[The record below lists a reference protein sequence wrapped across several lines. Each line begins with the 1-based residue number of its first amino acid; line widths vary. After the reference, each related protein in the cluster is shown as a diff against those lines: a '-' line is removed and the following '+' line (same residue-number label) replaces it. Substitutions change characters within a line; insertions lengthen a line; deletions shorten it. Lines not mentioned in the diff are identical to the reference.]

1 MAGSVGTFSVSFT
14 VNAEKAIRAYAQ
26 LSQEIARFAKAIKE
40 LSTASGGFKE
50 LDDKAA
56 SSSKHLRDQAKAM
69 KNAVQSIRGLH
80 AGFKSLIGIM
90 GFSNNVI
97 AQNVALGLQF
107 ALTWQISKIF
117 KDAVADLT
125 EFTTKIGEINTL
137 LVRSPEFM
145 QPLQEGLLS
154 LPGIYGNIKDTAEAT
169 YQALS
174 AGAEPAHAIELIKV
188 ASLGATAGI
197 ADLKTTVDVLT
208 SIMNAYGLSAGDAS
222 KIMDQLTVTVEI
234 GKTTLQELGTS
245 LGNVVPTAALLKVGV
260 NELGAAIAVLTG
272 SGQSTAAAVVGLNS
286 VLRSLLDPTDQSR
299 AAALALGIEW
309 NSAAIKAKGLFGILS
324 ELRERLRESNFDVN
338 MQNKLLRE
346 LIGTQEGLRVV
357 LPLINEGYEKFSDAM
372 DKVNNSAGITTK
384 MAQEM
389 FKQFGPVAKA
399 AINDL
404 VSLIANVLMPVFNGI
419 VPLLKMISVVLQI
432 LTSIVQL
439 FWKTL
444 ETLGGWLGLTKD
456 GINKLISAFVGLYIV
471 NKFIP
476 VFAGLRALFTGLIP
490 LMQTLAVRL
499 GIIGT
504 SAAAASGSSVAL
516 TSALAGTKVAMISLF
531 AVITPFTVAL
541 LALVAAYV
549 AVSFWTDK
557 MNEEADKVQAV
568 MQDTS
573 SSVIKYRE
581 QLRELGSE
589 YENLSATFD
598 KHFIALANK
607 LDDFG
612 VTLRNIGMKLSDFSI
627 TDLEKLLELK
637 EANPQAWELFNKQV
651 ARLGEGA
658 RSTAMV
664 MRALNNAIS
673 TTFKGK
679 SLDQLLGVDALEFQ
693 QIILLLRNTAS
704 AVKEYGKNT
713 EEGVEAQ
720 LKLNAFLVKYRTQIQ
735 NLDVMFRQLIKDGY
749 DQAIVNKVLNEMYG
763 VTIDELHKWAQASG
777 EMRSEVRELNRVTKE
792 SVSEIDKFNAVLTK
806 STFQGLSV
814 QLSGLV
820 QQYKILTGEIEKGNV
835 PVYKQ
840 KELMNELNNQFKQLF
855 GITLEE
861 ALKVYPDLINNQG
874 DFIKNSEQIIDAV
887 KRQAEE
893 EENLK
898 KASEELLKAQE
909 DYNNSLKELGVKT
922 VPQIEKEMS
931 NLLNVVSKMS
941 DDFRRGNIDIN
952 FMAQGV
958 LNAKEKLQEF
968 GMTAEQATDVL
979 ILQGVPAFLAV
990 SKATQSTSNS
1000 SGELT
1005 ITWKEMFTALK
1016 DLIGADALGGVLSAL
1031 IMLDDA
1037 LKNVGIGGISLGNIL
1052 DGIKEK
1058 NKEVIQATVQLTNEI
1073 SNLIVEFFDLIGVV
1087 DEGDKKLVKTISSIS
1102 SAIGA
1107 GIGQLVG
1114 IGPTIGGTIGKIGG
1128 TIVGVIASAFTGK
1141 ERWQRVMEDVGES
1154 WGKAISEGLAKQ
1166 IAELAEKL
1174 AKDKGLAKGTA
1185 TWAAELLK
1193 TADIIRELGIRTT
1206 EELDR
1211 AAKKTREIF
1220 AALQSGVITASEA
1233 KKAIGDAFSELVKG
1247 MEETGQVVN
1256 ANVAKIIEDAR
1267 NEGLQIKEIIEF
1279 VNNQLEKASSA
1290 ISTLIGLHKQESGW
1304 LEFTQNELTIISSSL
1319 SAIFAEAQKN
1329 GESLFQAF
1337 QRIADPLQQLR
1348 DYFQQTGQ
1356 AVPEALKQLFQ
1367 YQNFFNTFQQN
1378 IGVVDAIRSALEAL
1392 ASIGPPSAETWQASL
1407 AEVVNQYNQIL
1418 AAGGNHQMAL
1428 ASIAPMLSTI
1438 VQIAQQYGLQ
1448 IDENTQK
1455 LIDEARQNGL
1465 LQDQQ
1470 LSMQNIMIEGFAAI
1484 IQALGGEIP
1493 AAWEKVLAKID
1504 EANNRTR
1511 QWGDT
1516 LRGIGDVLGNY
1527 KIPVIGGGGGNK
1539 GGGDFGAQHGI
1550 AAIANRRVTID
1561 VAEGGKPEAVFVAPL
1576 QKVNN
1581 RVSGDFVGNSGG
1593 SLVINLM
1600 IDNRKLG
1607 EVIVDNLEEA
1617 MRLGKVSIPLNSI
1630 TKKR

>member
-14 VNAEKAIRAYAQ
+14 VNAEKALRAYAQ
-26 LSQEIARFAKAIKE
+26 LSQEITRFAKAIKE

-80 AGFKSLIGIM
+80 AGFKSLIGVM
-90 GFSNNVI
+90 GLGNNVI

-117 KDAVADLT
+117 KDAITDLT

-174 AGAEPAHAIELIKV
+174 AGADAANVIDLIKV

-197 ADLKTTVDVLT
+197 SDLKTTVDVLT
-208 SIMNAYGLSAGDAS
+208 SIINAYGLSTSDAS

-234 GKTTLQELGTS
+234 GKTTLEELGTT
-245 LGNVVPTAALLKVGV
+245 LGNVVPTAALLNVGV

-272 SGQSTAAAVVGLNS
+272 TGQSTAAAVVGLNS

-309 NSAAIKAKGLFGILS
+309 DSAAIKVKGLFGVLS
-324 ELRERLRESNFDVN
+324 ELREKLRESNFDVN

-372 DKVNNSAGITTK
+372 DKVNNSTGTTVE
-384 MAQEM
+384 MAKEM
-389 FKQFGPVAKA
+389 FKQFGPAAKA
-399 AINDL
+399 VINDL
-404 VSLIANVLMPVFNGI
+404 VSLIANALMPVFNAL
-419 VPLLKMISVVLQI
+419 VPLLKVISVILQTLSNI
-432 LTSIVQL
+432 IQA

-444 ETLGGWLGLTKD
+444 ETLGGWLGITKD
-456 GINKLISAFVGLYIV
+456 GINKLISAFIGLYIV

-490 LMQTLAVRL
+490 LMQALAVKL
-499 GIIGT
+499 GIIST
-504 SAAAASGSSVAL
+504 SATAASGASVTL
-516 TSALAGTKVAMISLF
+516 TSVLSGTRVAMASL
-531 AVITPFTVAL
+531 ASLITPFTGSL
-541 LALVAAYV
+541 LALGAAY
-549 AVSFWTDK
+549 AAITFWTDK
-557 MNEEADKVQAV
+557 MNEEADKVQGV

-573 SSVIKYRE
+573 SSVLRYRE

-589 YENLSATFD
+589 YENLSEIFD
-598 KHFIALANK
+598 KHFIALGNK
-607 LDDFG
+607 LQDFG
-612 VTLRNIGMKLSDFSI
+612 VTLSNIGLKLSQFSI
-627 TDLEKLLELK
+627 TDLKKLLELK
-637 EANPQAWELFNKQV
+637 EADPQRWELFNQQV

-658 RSTAMV
+658 RSTTVV
-664 MRALNNAIS
+664 MNLLNQAIS

-693 QIILLLRNTAS
+693 QIILLLRNAAS

-735 NLDVMFRQLIKDGY
+735 NLDIIFRQLINDGY
-749 DQAIVNKVLNEMYG
+749 DQVVVNKVLNEMYG
-763 VTIDELHKWAQASG
+763 VTINELHKWAKASG
-777 EMRSEVRELNRVTKE
+777 EMRSEVRELNRITKE

-820 QQYKILTGEIEKGNV
+820 QQYKILTSEIEKGNV
-835 PVYKQ
+835 PIYKQ
-840 KELMNELNNQFKQLF
+840 KELMDGLNNQFKQLF

-861 ALKVYPDLINNQG
+861 ALRVYPDLIDNQG
-874 DFIKNSEQIIDAV
+874 EFIKNSEQIIDAV
-887 KRQAEE
+887 KRQTEE
-893 EENLK
+893 EENLR
-898 KASEELLKAQE
+898 KASENLLKAQD

-922 VPQIEKEMS
+922 VPQVEEEMGK
-931 NLLNVVSKMS
+931 LLDIVSKMS
-941 DDFRRGNIDIN
+941 RDFQRGNIDTN

-958 LNAKEKLQEF
+958 LNAKKKLEEL
-968 GMTAEQATDVL
+968 GVSAKEATGLL
-979 ILQGVPAFLAV
+979 ILQGVPAFLATAESV
-990 SKATQSTSNS
+990 QSTSDS
-1000 SGELT
+1000 SEKLT

-1016 DLIGADALGGVLSAL
+1016 DLIGADALGGVLSSL

-1037 LKNVGIGGISLGNIL
+1037 LENAGIGGISFSNVL

-1087 DEGDKKLVKTISSIS
+1087 DQADKKLVKTISSIS

-1107 GIGQLVG
+1107 GIAQLTG
-1114 IGPTIGGTIGKIGG
+1114 ISPIIGGIIGKIGG

-1141 ERWQRVMEDVGES
+1141 ERWQRIMEDVGAS
-1154 WGKAISEGLAKQ
+1154 WGKAISEGLSKQ

-1174 AKDKGLAKGTA
+1174 AKDKGLANGTA

-1193 TADIIRELGIRTT
+1193 TADIIRELGITT
-1206 EELDR
+1206 TQELDR

-1220 AALQSGVITASEA
+1220 SALQSGVITASEA

-1279 VNNQLEKASSA
+1279 VNKQLEQASSA

-1329 GESLFQAF
+1329 GESLFVAF

-1367 YQNFFNTFQQN
+1367 YQNFFNTFKQN
-1378 IGVVDAIRSALEAL
+1378 ISVVEAIRSALEAL
-1392 ASIGPPSAETWQASL
+1392 ASIGPPSVETWQASL
-1407 AEVVNQYNQIL
+1407 AEVVNQYNQIV

-1484 IQALGGEIP
+1484 IEALGGEIP
-1493 AAWEKVLAKID
+1493 RAWEKVLAKID

-1527 KIPVIGGGGGNK
+1527 KFPVVGGGGNK
-1539 GGGDFGAQHGI
+1539 GGGNFGAQHGI